1 MCTIQTFINF
11 KTSLAITLKISLVI
25 YVSAQSGFLF
35 TFFMACLHRPKR
47 IKKVYASRMHRVPPF
62 PAVCTA
68 FWLRERNKRVFESET
83 DYQNDIKFKAD

>member
-47 IKKVYASRMHRVPPF
+47 IKKCMRAACTGCLFFLPF
-62 PAVCTA
+62 AQP
-68 FWLRERNKRVFESET
+68 FGSESET
-83 DYQNDIKFKAD
+83 KEYLRAKQITKMI